1 MTQPL
6 MISALGEL
14 VVARVPYSA
23 NETLQAFDQADVLAL
38 EYLQAEALLNTQ
50 SRVLMVNEPF
60 GAITCGVTKAM
71 VALDGSLPTLW
82 SDSHIAHLGLQHN
95 AYANQLPLAH
105 FVPAQ
110 KTPQGPFDLV
120 LFRLPKSHALLR
132 DQLQRILSQLT
143 PSALIIMP
151 IMVKHMDK
159 AVYQLLESLLGTVTT
174 SLARKKARLVFA
186 GNHGGIN
193 VASNA
198 GSNARK
204 NKAAL
209 KQTLKPAETSWELPS
224 YGLFLHHFSGVF
236 SRTKLDPG
244 AQVLLHLFPKGP
256 FQRIIDLGCGN
267 GIQAIV
273 AAKKWP
279 QCEVIGIDESYM
291 AVASATINATANGVA
306 AQCAFIAG
314 DCLTEIPSQS
324 ADLIL
329 CNPPFHQE
337 RVMGDQIAMR
347 MFAQAAQVLTASG
360 EFWVV
365 GNRHLGYHAK
375 LKRWFSRVEQVGGH
389 PKFVVLKAQL

>member
-1 MTQPL
+1 
-6 MISALGEL
+6 MISAMGEL
-14 VVARVPYSA
+14 AVARVPYSV
-23 NETLQAFDQADVLAL
+23 NETLQGFDQADVLAL
-38 EYLQAEALLNTQ
+38 EYLQEEALLNTQ
-50 SRVLMVNEPF
+50 SRVVMVNEPF
-60 GAITCGVTKAM
+60 GAMTCAVTKAM

-95 AYANQLPLAH
+95 AYANKLPLAH

-132 DQLQRILSQLT
+132 DQLQRILPQLT

-151 IMVKHMDK
+151 IMVKHMDT

-186 GNHGGIN
+186 GKPAGIN
-193 VASNA
+193 S
-198 GSNARK
+198 GK

-209 KQTLKPAETSWELPS
+209 KQTLKPVETSWELPS

-236 SRTKLDPG
+236 SRTKLDAG

-256 FQRIIDLGCGN
+256 FKKIIDLGCGN
-267 GIQAIV
+267 GIQAIF

-291 AVASATINATANGVA
+291 SVASATINAKANGVA
-306 AQCAFIAG
+306 TQCAFIAG

-347 MFAQAAQVLTASG
+347 MFAQAAQVLTANG

-365 GNRHLGYHAK
+365 GNRHLGYHVK
-375 LKRWFSRVEQVGGH
+375 LKRWFSRVEQVGAH

>member
-1 MTQPL
+1 
-6 MISALGEL
+6 MISAMGEL
-14 VVARVPYSA
+14 TVARVPYSA
-23 NETLQAFDQADVLAL
+23 SETLQAFDQADVLAL

-110 KTPQGPFDLV
+110 KTPQGLFDLV

-132 DQLQRILSQLT
+132 DQLHRILPQLT

-174 SLARKKARLVFA
+174 SLAHKKARLVFA

-193 VASNA
+193 AASNA
-198 GSNARK
+198 GRIAGK
-204 NKAAL
+204 NKGPL

>member
-1 MTQPL
+1 MTQSL
-6 MISALGEL
+6 MISAMGEL
-14 VVARVPYSA
+14 AVARVPYSV
-23 NETLQAFDQADVLAL
+23 NETLQGFDQADVLAL
-38 EYLQAEALLNTQ
+38 EYLQEEALLNTQ
-50 SRVLMVNEPF
+50 SRVVMVNEPF
-60 GAITCGVTKAM
+60 GAMTCAVTKAM

-95 AYANQLPLAH
+95 AYANKLPLAH

-132 DQLQRILSQLT
+132 DQLQRILPQLT

-186 GNHGGIN
+186 GKPAGIN
-193 VASNA
+193 S
-198 GSNARK
+198 GK

-209 KQTLKPAETSWELPS
+209 KQTLKPVETSWELPS

-236 SRTKLDPG
+236 SRTKLDAG

-256 FQRIIDLGCGN
+256 FKKIIDLGCGN
-267 GIQAIV
+267 GIQAIF

-291 AVASATINATANGVA
+291 SVASATINAKANGVA

-347 MFAQAAQVLTASG
+347 MFAQAAQVLTANG

-365 GNRHLGYHAK
+365 GNRHLGYHVK
-375 LKRWFSRVEQVGGH
+375 LKRWFSRVEQVGAH

>member
-1 MTQPL
+1 
-6 MISALGEL
+6 MISAMGEL
-14 VVARVPYSA
+14 AVARVPYSV
-23 NETLQAFDQADVLAL
+23 NETLQGFDQADVLAL
-38 EYLQAEALLNTQ
+38 EYLQEEALLNTQ
-50 SRVLMVNEPF
+50 SRVVMVNEPF
-60 GAITCGVTKAM
+60 GAMTCAVTKAM

-95 AYANQLPLAH
+95 AYANKLPLAH

-132 DQLQRILSQLT
+132 DQLQRILPQLT

-186 GNHGGIN
+186 GKPAGIN
-193 VASNA
+193 S
-198 GSNARK
+198 GK

-209 KQTLKPAETSWELPS
+209 KQTLKPVETSWELPS

-236 SRTKLDPG
+236 SRTKLDAG

-267 GIQAIV
+267 GIQAIF
-273 AAKKWP
+273 AAKKWS

-291 AVASATINATANGVA
+291 SLASATINATANGVA

-347 MFAQAAQVLTASG
+347 MFAQAAQVLTANG

-365 GNRHLGYHAK
+365 GNRHLGYHVK
-375 LKRWFSRVEQVGGH
+375 LKRWFSRVEQVGAH

>member
-1 MTQPL
+1 
-6 MISALGEL
+6 MISAMGEL
-14 VVARVPYSA
+14 AVARVPYSV
-23 NETLQAFDQADVLAL
+23 NETLQGFDQADVLAL
-38 EYLQAEALLNTQ
+38 EYLQEEALLNTQ
-50 SRVLMVNEPF
+50 SRVVMVNEPF
-60 GAITCGVTKAM
+60 GAMTCAVTKAM

-95 AYANQLPLAH
+95 AYANKLPLAH

-132 DQLQRILSQLT
+132 DQLQRILPQLT

-151 IMVKHMDK
+151 IMVKHMDT

-186 GNHGGIN
+186 GKPAGIN
-193 VASNA
+193 S
-198 GSNARK
+198 RK

-209 KQTLKPAETSWELPS
+209 KQTLKPVETSWELPS

-236 SRTKLDPG
+236 SRTKLDAG

-256 FQRIIDLGCGN
+256 FKKIIDLGCGN
-267 GIQAIV
+267 GIQAIF

-279 QCEVIGIDESYM
+279 QCEDIGIDESYM
-291 AVASATINATANGVA
+291 SVASATINAKANGVA

-347 MFAQAAQVLTASG
+347 MFAQAAQVPTANG

-365 GNRHLGYHAK
+365 GNRHLGYHVK
-375 LKRWFSRVEQVGGH
+375 LKRWFSRVEQVGAH

>member
-1 MTQPL
+1 MTQLL
-6 MISALGEL
+6 MISAMGEL
-14 VVARVPYSA
+14 AVARVPYSV
-23 NETLQAFDQADVLAL
+23 NETLQGFDQADVLAL
-38 EYLQAEALLNTQ
+38 EYLQEEALLNTQ
-50 SRVLMVNEPF
+50 SRVVMVNEPF
-60 GAITCGVTKAM
+60 GAMTCAVTKAM

-95 AYANQLPLAH
+95 AYANKLPLAH

-132 DQLQRILSQLT
+132 DQLQRILPQLT

-186 GNHGGIN
+186 GKPAGIN
-193 VASNA
+193 S
-198 GSNARK
+198 GK

-209 KQTLKPAETSWELPS
+209 KQTLKPVETSWELPS

-236 SRTKLDPG
+236 SRTKLDAG

-256 FQRIIDLGCGN
+256 FKKIIDLGCGN
-267 GIQAIV
+267 GIQAIF

-291 AVASATINATANGVA
+291 SVASATINAKANGVA

-347 MFAQAAQVLTASG
+347 MFAQAAQVLTANG

-365 GNRHLGYHAK
+365 GNRHLGYHVK
-375 LKRWFSRVEQVGGH
+375 LKRWFSRVEQVGAH

>member
-1 MTQPL
+1 MTQSL
-6 MISALGEL
+6 MISAMGEL
-14 VVARVPYSA
+14 AVARVPYSV
-23 NETLQAFDQADVLAL
+23 NETLQGFDQADVLAL
-38 EYLQAEALLNTQ
+38 EYLQEEALLNTQ
-50 SRVLMVNEPF
+50 SRVVMVNEPF
-60 GAITCGVTKAM
+60 GAMTCAVTKAM

-132 DQLQRILSQLT
+132 DQLQRILPQLT

-186 GNHGGIN
+186 GKPAGIN
-193 VASNA
+193 S
-198 GSNARK
+198 GK

-209 KQTLKPAETSWELPS
+209 KQTLKPVETSWELPS

-236 SRTKLDPG
+236 SRTKLDAG

-256 FQRIIDLGCGN
+256 FKKIIDLGCGN
-267 GIQAIV
+267 GIQAIF

-291 AVASATINATANGVA
+291 SVASATINAKANGVA

-347 MFAQAAQVLTASG
+347 MFAQAAQVLTANG

-365 GNRHLGYHAK
+365 GNRHLGYHVK
-375 LKRWFSRVEQVGGH
+375 LKRWFSRVEQVGAH

>member
-1 MTQPL
+1 MTQSL
-6 MISALGEL
+6 MISAMGEL
-14 VVARVPYSA
+14 AVARVPYSV
-23 NETLQAFDQADVLAL
+23 NETLQGFDQADVLAL
-38 EYLQAEALLNTQ
+38 EYLQEEALLNTQ
-50 SRVLMVNEPF
+50 SRVVMVNEPF
-60 GAITCGVTKAM
+60 GAMTCAVTKAM

-95 AYANQLPLAH
+95 AYANKLPLAH

-132 DQLQRILSQLT
+132 DQLQRILPQLT

-186 GNHGGIN
+186 GKPAGIN
-193 VASNA
+193 S
-198 GSNARK
+198 GK

-209 KQTLKPAETSWELPS
+209 KQTLKPVETSWELPS

-236 SRTKLDPG
+236 SRTKLDAG

-256 FQRIIDLGCGN
+256 FKKIIDLGCGN
-267 GIQAIV
+267 GIQAIF

-291 AVASATINATANGVA
+291 SVASATINATANGVA

-347 MFAQAAQVLTASG
+347 MFAQAAQVLTANG

-365 GNRHLGYHAK
+365 GNRHLGYHVK
-375 LKRWFSRVEQVGGH
+375 LKRWFSRVEQVGAH

>member
-1 MTQPL
+1 
-6 MISALGEL
+6 MISAMGEL
-14 VVARVPYSA
+14 AVARVPYSV
-23 NETLQAFDQADVLAL
+23 NETLQGFDQADVLAL
-38 EYLQAEALLNTQ
+38 EYLQEEALLNTQ
-50 SRVLMVNEPF
+50 SRVVMVNEPF
-60 GAITCGVTKAM
+60 GAMTCAVTKAM

-95 AYANQLPLAH
+95 AYANKLPLAH

-132 DQLQRILSQLT
+132 DQLQRILPQLT

-186 GNHGGIN
+186 GKPAGIN
-193 VASNA
+193 S
-198 GSNARK
+198 GK

-209 KQTLKPAETSWELPS
+209 KQTLKPVETSWELPS

-236 SRTKLDPG
+236 SRTKLDAG

-267 GIQAIV
+267 GIQAIF
-273 AAKKWP
+273 AAKKWS

-291 AVASATINATANGVA
+291 SVASATINAKANGVA

-347 MFAQAAQVLTASG
+347 MFAQAAQVLTANG

-365 GNRHLGYHAK
+365 GNRHLGYHVK
-375 LKRWFSRVEQVGGH
+375 LKRWFSRIEQVGAH

>member
-1 MTQPL
+1 MTQSL

-14 VVARVPYSA
+14 AVARVPYSA
-23 NETLQAFDQADVLAL
+23 NETLQGFDQADVLAL
-38 EYLQAEALLNTQ
+38 EYLQEEALLNTE
-50 SRVLMVNEPF
+50 SRVVMVNEPF
-60 GAITCGVTKAM
+60 GAMTCAVTKAM

-82 SDSHIAHLGLQHN
+82 SDSHIAYLGLQHN

-132 DQLQRILSQLT
+132 DQLQRILPQLT

-151 IMVKHMDK
+151 IMVKHMNT

-186 GNHGGIN
+186 GNPAGIN
-193 VASNA
+193 A
-198 GSNARK
+198 GK

-236 SRTKLDPG
+236 SRTKLDAG

-267 GIQAIV
+267 GIQAIF
-273 AAKKWP
+273 AAKKWS

-291 AVASATINATANGVA
+291 SLASATINATANGVA

-347 MFAQAAQVLTASG
+347 MFAQAAQVLIANG

-365 GNRHLGYHAK
+365 GNRHLGYHVK
-375 LKRWFSRVEQVGGH
+375 LKRWFSRVEQVGAH

>member
-6 MISALGEL
+6 MISAMGEL
-14 VVARVPYSA
+14 AVARVPYSA

-38 EYLQAEALLNTQ
+38 EYLQAEVLLNTQ
-50 SRVLMVNEPF
+50 SRVVMVNEPF
-60 GAITCGVTKAM
+60 GAITCAVTKAM

-110 KTPQGPFDLV
+110 KTPLGPFDLV

-132 DQLQRILSQLT
+132 DQLHRILPQLT

-193 VASNA
+193 A
-198 GSNARK
+198 GK

-291 AVASATINATANGVA
+291 SVASATINATANGVA

-347 MFAQAAQVLTASG
+347 MFAQAAQVLTVSG

-375 LKRWFSRVEQVGGH
+375 LKRWFSRVEQVGAH

>member
-1 MTQPL
+1 MTQSL
-6 MISALGEL
+6 MISAMGEL
-14 VVARVPYSA
+14 AVARVPYSV
-23 NETLQAFDQADVLAL
+23 NETLQGFDQADVLAL
-38 EYLQAEALLNTQ
+38 EYLQEEALLNTQ
-50 SRVLMVNEPF
+50 SRVVMVNEPF
-60 GAITCGVTKAM
+60 GAMTCAVTKAM

-95 AYANQLPLAH
+95 AYANKLPLAH

-132 DQLQRILSQLT
+132 DQLQRILPQLT

-186 GNHGGIN
+186 GKPAGIN
-193 VASNA
+193 S
-198 GSNARK
+198 GK

-209 KQTLKPAETSWELPS
+209 KQTLKPVETSWELPS

-236 SRTKLDPG
+236 SRTKLDAG

-256 FQRIIDLGCGN
+256 FKKIIDLGCGN
-267 GIQAIV
+267 GIQAIF

-291 AVASATINATANGVA
+291 SVASATINAKANGVA

-347 MFAQAAQVLTASG
+347 MFAQAAQVLTANG

-365 GNRHLGYHAK
+365 GNRHLGYHVK
-375 LKRWFSRVEQVGGH
+375 LKRWFSRIEQVGAH

>member
-159 AVYQLLESLLGTVTT
+159 AVYQLLESLLGTVAT

-193 VASNA
+193 AASNA
-198 GSNARK
+198 GSNARE

-375 LKRWFSRVEQVGGH
+375 LKRWFSRVEQVGAH

>member
-193 VASNA
+193 AASNA
-198 GSNARK
+198 RE

-256 FQRIIDLGCGN
+256 FRRIIDLGCGN

>member
-1 MTQPL
+1 
-6 MISALGEL
+6 MISAMGEL
-14 VVARVPYSA
+14 AVAIVPYSA

-50 SRVLMVNEPF
+50 SRVVMVNEPF
-60 GAITCGVTKAM
+60 GAITCAVTKAM
-71 VALDGSLPTLW
+71 VALNGSLPTLW

-95 AYANQLPLAH
+95 AYANQLPLAN

-110 KTPQGPFDLV
+110 KTPLGPFDLV

-132 DQLQRILSQLT
+132 DQLHRILPQLT

-193 VASNA
+193 AE
-198 GSNARK
+198 K

-256 FQRIIDLGCGN
+256 FKRIIDLGCGD

-291 AVASATINATANGVA
+291 SVASATINATANGVA

-337 RVMGDQIAMR
+337 RVLGDQIAMR

-375 LKRWFSRVEQVGGH
+375 LKRWFSRVEQVGVH
-389 PKFVVLKAQL
+389 PKFVVLKARL